1 MYTHSKNDTTFKYVY
16 VLKKE
21 TTVVDVEVHPP
32 CSDHE
37 DDDVIVISSD
47 DEDDDVIV
55 ISSDDEDDV
64 ASTPVQPQVP
74 VLGSSPRSRCRK
86 TDVTLLSSLAD
97 DEDD

>member
-21 TTVVDVEVHPP
+21 TTVVDVE
-32 CSDHE
+32 C
-37 DDDVIVISSD
+37 VIF
-47 DEDDDVIV
+47 

>member
-47 DEDDDVIV
+47 DEDDDVTTT
-55 ISSDDEDDV
+55 ISGPETIYVVSKWPKSGHNFKLPQQMV
-64 ASTPVQPQVP
+64 AT
-74 VLGSSPRSRCRK
+74 CR
-86 TDVTLLSSLAD
+86 
-97 DEDD
+97 